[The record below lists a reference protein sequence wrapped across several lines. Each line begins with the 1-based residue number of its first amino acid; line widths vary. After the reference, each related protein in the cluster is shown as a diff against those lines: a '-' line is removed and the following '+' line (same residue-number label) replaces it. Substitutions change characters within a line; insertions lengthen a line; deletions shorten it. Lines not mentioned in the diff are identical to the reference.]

1 MHGMEAS
8 ECHLT
13 PGIFTHTIGDAHLY
27 LNHLEG
33 VKTQLTRTP
42 GTLPKLEYPK
52 KNVFDYRFEDFKLV
66 GYQPAA
72 FIKFPIA
79 V

>member
-1 MHGMEAS
+1 MVAA
-8 ECHLT
+8 ECGLK
-13 PGIFTHTIGDAHLY
+13 PGFFVHTVGDAHLY

-33 VKTQLTRTP
+33 VKTQLTRQP
-42 GTLPKLEYPK
+42 GTLPQLAMPVK
-52 KNVFDYRFEDFKLV
+52 KVLDYQFEDFKV
-66 GYQPAA
+66 SGYQPAP

>member
-1 MHGMEAS
+1 M
-8 ECHLT
+8 T
-13 PGIFTHTIGDAHLY
+13 PGIFVHTLGDAHVY
-27 LNHLEG
+27 LNHVEGLKIQLE
-33 VKTQLTRTP
+33 RTP
-42 GTLPKLEYPK
+42 SALPRLELPK
-52 KNVFDYRFEDFKLV
+52 KNVLDYKFEDFKLI

>member
-1 MHGMEAS
+1 MHMVAS
-8 ECHLT
+8 ECDLT
-13 PGIFTHTIGDAHLY
+13 PGIFTHTLGDAHIY
-27 LNHLEG
+27 LNHVEG
-33 VKTQLTRTP
+33 VKIQLERTP
-42 GTLPKLEYPK
+42 GTLPHLEIPK
-52 KNVFDYRFEDFKLV
+52 KRVLDYTFPDFKLV